1 MDRLHQKSVLKFVNL
16 LQDVIIFSFKR
27 EESNNKKTIEEEA
40 PGTGVWRLLSR
51 VCWVSSHNKPVNMPP
66 CFITLFSSPH
76 EPEGGA
82 SSPTVRRSW
91 LLGFFGWVGGFD
103 PEPQSIGLTKNV
115 WMSCLFILARGE
127 RIHLED
133 RSYLCLALFWG
144 AVIEENCLLAF
155 GLPQKVK
162 PNDHESLWEDGGTGG
177 IGRVRGKRGNIV
189 SEWDVWHEAE
199 LSDLARP
206 GTALALC
213 RQWGEGWK
221 E

>member
-1 MDRLHQKSVLKFVNL
+1 M
-16 LQDVIIFSFKR
+16 
-27 EESNNKKTIEEEA
+27 EA
-40 PGTGVWRLLSR
+40 PLQGLLSQLPQQA
-51 VCWVSSHNKPVNMPP
+51 CEHATELHH
-66 CFITLFSSPH
+66 TLLIPSWTWRWCIIPNCQ
-76 EPEGGA
+76 
-82 SSPTVRRSW
+82 TV
-91 LLGFFGWVGGFD
+91 LIAGFFCVGGIFD

-115 WMSCLFILARGE
+115 WRSCLFILARGE
-127 RIHLED
+127 RIHLKD
-133 RSYLCLALFWG
+133 RSYLCLPLFWG

-155 GLPQKVK
+155 GLPKNVK
-162 PNDHESLWEDGGTGG
+162 PNVHESLREDGGVGG